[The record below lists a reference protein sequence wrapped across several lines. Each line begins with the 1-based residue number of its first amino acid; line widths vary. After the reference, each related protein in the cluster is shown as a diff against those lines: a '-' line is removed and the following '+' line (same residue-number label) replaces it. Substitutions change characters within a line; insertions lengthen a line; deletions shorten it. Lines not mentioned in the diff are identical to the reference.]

1 MRLLQHE
8 FDDFCFCGEQ
18 NGGVRAIKKEY
29 ESNQKSI
36 VPKGR
41 KCNLQKYILIPFS
54 TLTIKSWVER
64 EMT

>member
-1 MRLLQHE
+1 MGCESH
-8 FDDFCFCGEQ
+8 
-18 NGGVRAIKKEY
+18 KKGM
-29 ESNQKSI
+29 ESNQKAN

-41 KCNLQKYILIPFS
+41 KYNLQKYILIPFS